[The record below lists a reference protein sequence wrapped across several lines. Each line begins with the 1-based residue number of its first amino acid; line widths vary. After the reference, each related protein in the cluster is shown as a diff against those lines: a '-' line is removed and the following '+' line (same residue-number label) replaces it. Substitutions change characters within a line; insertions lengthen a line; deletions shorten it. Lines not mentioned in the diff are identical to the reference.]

1 MRQFQ
6 INILDHLFFH
16 WISCL
21 ICFLIDLYLLDS
33 QKWTKYKINNINIPD
48 KIFNIFKVVIFNQLF
63 VTFPLLYLVPDF
75 TEGDFLIFENFYK
88 IPLVIIMEEILFFSI
103 HKILHIPFFYKNIHK
118 IHHRWNHPVGISA
131 TYAHPLEHLFSNLLP
146 IIISSKIAMLNYN
159 TLRFFHISII
169 INTIII
175 AHSGFKNK
183 FTEFHD
189 LHHTKFNYNF
199 GAIGLMDKIFKTDY
213 NNR

>member
-1 MRQFQ
+1 MNQFQ

-16 WISCL
+16 WTSCL
-21 ICFLIDLYLLDS
+21 TCFFIDLYLFQT
-33 QKWTKYKINNINIPD
+33 QKWEKYKFNNFRIPD
-48 KIFNIFKVVIFNQLF
+48 EIFNVINLVIFNQIF
-63 VTFPLLYLVPDF
+63 ITFPLLYLMGEYK
-75 TEGDFLIFENFYK
+75 EGDFLIFENIYK
-88 IPLVIIMEEILFFSI
+88 IPFAIVVEEILFFTT
-103 HKILHIPFFYKNIHK
+103 HKILHFPFFYKHIHK
-118 IHHRWNHPVGISA
+118 IHHTWNHPMGISA
-131 TYAHPLEHLFSNLLP
+131 TYAHPLEHLFSNILP
-146 IIISSKIAMLNYN
+146 IIISAKIAMLNYN

-169 INTIII
+169 INTVLV

-213 NNR
+213 NSR